1 MKTTVTKGELVRMVA
16 KTTGVK
22 RPVVRDVVNALIEQI
37 IIEVGRGHRLELRD
51 FGVFE
56 NRVRAARV
64 AQNPRTLK
72 PVVVPARRTVK
83 FRPGRLLKR
92 SLGQPGVGDGGQD
105 GLAAGGRAA
114 GDGRPAPVVRAR
126 TAGTVNGRAR
136 R

>member
-72 PVVVPARRTVK
+72 PVMVPARRTVK

-92 SLGQPGVGDGGQD
+92 NLGQPGGNTDATD

-114 GDGRPAPVVRAR
+114 GDGRPVPVVRAR
-126 TAGTVNGRAR
+126 SAGTANGRAR